1 MSTASVGLRLLLGFD
16 LLLIFLAAVT
26 ILAILF
32 DMKRHG
38 RR

>member
-1 MSTASVGLRLLLGFD
+1 MNTASMGLRLLLGFD
-16 LLLIFLAAVT
+16 FLLIFLAAVT

>member
-1 MSTASVGLRLLLGFD
+1 MNTASMGLRLLLGFD
-16 LLLIFLAAVT
+16 LLLIFLAAVA

>member
-1 MSTASVGLRLLLGFD
+1 MSAANMGLRLLLGFD

-26 ILAILF
+26 ILAIIF
-32 DMKRHG
+32 NMKRHG